1 MTRTALCALIG
12 ALLGLMVLT
21 APGPAWAQ
29 DDGERSVATL
39 IEQGQAAFDEQNYE
53 ESIQALSAALVR
65 PDIAKDEK
73 IKVYQ
78 LLAYNYIVL
87 NREQPG
93 ENAVFGL
100 LAQDPD
106 YRLPD
111 TESPRFR
118 DFFEV
123 ARQKW
128 EKAGRPGWKDPSKE
142 VATTRVKIV
151 HTAPAQVEA
160 DLAVLLEGSIEDP
173 EASVSKLTLYYRT
186 GSSGD
191 FSTAKVKYAMRKFT
205 AEIPGDAVEPPIVEY
220 YIAAVDKNGTTI
232 TTRGDA
238 ANPLRIAVPESGG
251 SVFTSPWFWI
261 PVGVAVAAAIIIPI
275 VVVSTTTSESTVRV
289 NVFEN

>member
-12 ALLGLMVLT
+12 ALLGLVVLT
-21 APGPAWAQ
+21 IPSALWAQ
-29 DDGERSVATL
+29 DGEQSVTEL
-39 IEQGQAAFDEQNYE
+39 IAQGQSHFDEQNYE
-53 ESIQALSAALVR
+53 ESIQSLSAALVR

-87 NREQPG
+87 NRDQSG

-118 DFFEV
+118 DFFE
-123 ARQKW
+123 ASRTKW
-128 EKAGRPGWKDPSKE
+128 EKAGRPGWKDPSNNVVE
-142 VATTRVKIV
+142 TRVKII
-151 HTAPAQVEA
+151 HTAPAQVEP
-160 DLAVLLEGSIEDP
+160 DLPVSLDGSIEDP
-173 EASVSKLTLYYRT
+173 EATVSKLTLFYRT

-191 FSTAKVKYAMRKFT
+191 FSTAKVKFAMRKFT
-205 AEIPGDAVEPPIVEY
+205 AEIPADAVESPIVEY
-220 YIAAVDKNGTTI
+220 YLAAVDKQGNTI

-238 ANPLRIAVPESGG
+238 SNPLRIAVPEAGG
-251 SVFTSPWFWI
+251 SIFTSPWFWV

-275 VVVSTTTSESTVRV
+275 VVVTTATSESTVRV